1 MEYPDD
7 NREKN
12 TGPDTGAGG
21 KKHRGAEE
29 GAGTGKKD
37 GILCVVFIL
46 LLAGGF
52 LLCLFLPKDRYSES
66 ERRMLTPM
74 PVLSAESVWSGWF
87 MSGFEDYA
95 ADAFP
100 FRDAFRG
107 IKAAA
112 ARNVF
117 FRQDNNGIYE
127 ADGFLAAME
136 YPMDRD
142 SLVRAVERFRL
153 VCGKYLT
160 DENKVYLC
168 VIPDK
173 NCFLAEESGH
183 LSMDYADF
191 EKQMADLADF
201 AEYIPVSDLLER
213 DDYYRTDTH
222 WRQERILDV
231 ADRLARAM
239 GTELVQDYEIR
250 TLEQDFYGVYHGQAA
265 LPLAPDRLQYVV
277 GEDILACEVYDWQNG
292 KEIAVYDMEK
302 AAGRDPYEMFLSG
315 SLSLLTVKNPHARTD
330 KKLVLFRDSFG
341 SSIAPLLAGGYAQ
354 ITLVDIRYIHPEQL
368 GQFVDFE
375 NCDVLFLYSTL
386 VLNHSGTLK

>member
-1 MEYPDD
+1 
-7 NREKN
+7 
-12 TGPDTGAGG
+12 
-21 KKHRGAEE
+21 
-29 GAGTGKKD
+29 
-37 GILCVVFIL
+37 
-46 LLAGGF
+46 
-52 LLCLFLPKDRYSES
+52 
-66 ERRMLTPM
+66 
-74 PVLSAESVWSGWF
+74 

-100 FRDAFRG
+100 FRDVFREM
-107 IKAAA
+107 KALS

-117 FRQDNNGIYE
+117 FRRDNNGIYE
-127 ADGFLAAME
+127 SEGFLAAME

-142 SLVRAVERFRL
+142 SLVRAAERFRL

-160 DENKVYLC
+160 DENKVYLS

-173 NCFLAEESGH
+173 NCFLAGESGH

-222 WRQERILDV
+222 WRQERIADV

-239 GTELVQDYEIR
+239 GTELTQDYEIR

-265 LPLAPDRLQYVV
+265 LPLAPDRLRYVV
-277 GEDILACEVYDWQNG
+277 GEDISACEVYDWQNG
-292 KEIAVYDMEK
+292 KEIPVYDMEK

-315 SLSLLTVKNPHARTD
+315 SLSLLTVTNPNARTD

-368 GQFVDFE
+368 GRFVDFG
-375 NCDVLFLYSTL
+375 NSDVLFLYSTL